1 MAPMRIGTPVKR
13 VPISIAVCA
22 AVIIRRV
29 SVVDDVVTSVDVI
42 VRRVSVVTIDDVV
55 TRVDVVAE
63 IFADATASIDDADRR
78 GTAGG
83 SGTAASG
90 SGNAGR
96 SGCAG
101 RSGSASG
108 SVRKAL
114 ETRRSSIAGRLC
126 RSLRKL

>member
-1 MAPMRIGTPVKR
+1 MRIGTPVKR

-63 IFADATASIDDADRR
+63 VVADATASIDDADRR

-83 SGTAASG
+83 SGS
-90 SGNAGR
+90 
-96 SGCAG
+96 AG